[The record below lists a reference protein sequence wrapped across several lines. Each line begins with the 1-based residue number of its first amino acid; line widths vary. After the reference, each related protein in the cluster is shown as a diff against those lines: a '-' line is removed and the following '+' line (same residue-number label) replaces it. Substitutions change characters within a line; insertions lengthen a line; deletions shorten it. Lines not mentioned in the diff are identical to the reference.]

1 MPPTYY
7 NLLSLFRIDGVKLGV
22 RIDGV
27 YGCASARN
35 SPMYQGA
42 RLFFSRPPRYTK
54 KSRPELAYIDT
65 LANSKI
71 RLNSVKRLTQ
81 VQNTS
86 WLFVETKYFRV
97 AAREHTLAPPG
108 RHRP

>member
-1 MPPTYY
+1 MPPTFY
-7 NLLSLFRIDGVKLGV
+7 NLLSLFLRVDGVNLGV

-27 YGCASARN
+27 YGCASAPN

-42 RLFFSRPPRYTK
+42 RLSFSGPPRYTK

-71 RLNSVKRLTQ
+71 RLDSVKRLTQ
-81 VQNTS
+81 IQNTS
-86 WLFVETKYFRV
+86 
-97 AAREHTLAPPG
+97 
-108 RHRP
+108 